1 MATLGNPEKSLPK
14 VVHIAGTNGK
24 GSTIAFLKSICELA
38 GLTAHCYTSPHLIRF
53 TERISIA
60 GSHIKEETL
69 TDVLKECE
77 AANAGNAITLFEITT
92 VAAFL
97 AFSRQRADITLIETG
112 LGGRFDSTN
121 IFEKP
126 ALTIITPVSMDHMAW
141 LGHTIA
147 DIAFEKAGILKSGVT
162 GVIGPQLPDAHA
174 VIAERAKEVG
184 ANIIT
189 HGKDWDFQNCG
200 DGFLLKMN
208 DLEITLP
215 RPSLVGSHQTI
226 NAATAALA
234 ARLVPELSIS
244 NAAIIK
250 GLKRTTWPGRLQKLT
265 GRLASRLPKGWS
277 LWLDGGHNTAAAN
290 ALATVASRWQD
301 QPLHIIFG
309 FLDSRDP
316 RAFLKPLADYAKTL
330 QAIAVPGE
338 ESSLT
343 TASIT
348 KAARESG
355 IVATE
360 ATDFI
365 TAIDKIALSSDK
377 TGRILICGSLY
388 LAGAVLAYEE
398 APPKDGASKSKT
410 T

>member
-1 MATLGNPEKSLPK
+1 M
-14 VVHIAGTNGK
+14 
-24 GSTIAFLKSICELA
+24 
-38 GLTAHCYTSPHLIRF
+38 
-53 TERISIA
+53 
-60 GSHIKEETL
+60 
-69 TDVLKECE
+69 
-77 AANAGNAITLFEITT
+77 
-92 VAAFL
+92 
-97 AFSRQRADITLIETG
+97 
-112 LGGRFDSTN
+112 
-121 IFEKP
+121 
-126 ALTIITPVSMDHMAW
+126 
-141 LGHTIA
+141 
-147 DIAFEKAGILKSGVT
+147 
-162 GVIGPQLPDAHA
+162 
-174 VIAERAKEVG
+174 
-184 ANIIT
+184 
-189 HGKDWDFQNCG
+189 
-200 DGFLLKMN
+200 
-208 DLEITLP
+208 
-215 RPSLVGSHQTI
+215 
-226 NAATAALA
+226 
-234 ARLVPELSIS
+234 
-244 NAAIIK
+244 
-250 GLKRTTWPGRLQKLT
+250 
-265 GRLASRLPKGWS
+265 
-277 LWLDGGHNTAAAN
+277 
-290 ALATVASRWQD
+290 ATVASRWQD